1 MGERLPG
8 MLAPHGTR
16 APQPTRS
23 LGAPP
28 TPTDIGV
35 KKVDDPNKEKV
46 VPPPLAS
53 GLRKGSTKLLD
64 SPTVQPGDAMRYS

>member
-28 TPTDIGV
+28 TAADIGV
-35 KKVDDPNKEKV
+35 KKVDDPNKEKAA
-46 VPPPLAS
+46 PPPLAS
-53 GLRKGSTKLLD
+53 GVSKGSMKLLD
-64 SPTVQPGDAMRYS
+64 SPAVQPGDALRYS

>member
-1 MGERLPG
+1 
-8 MLAPHGTR
+8 
-16 APQPTRS
+16 
-23 LGAPP
+23 
-28 TPTDIGV
+28 V